1 MDFLGCVAFLRTLC
15 TLAGTVARS
24 HSCETES
31 FSRAATSQLL
41 EDCTTPNCNDFVD
54 KHRFVDSH
62 SHALC
67 EALEVVVRLTMQ
79 CQTSSASGRDKG
91 GRDKGGESSSA
102 YLLDM
107 STVVVCKARS
117 PQRETSCAPC
127 QEASA
132 GQSSLG

>member
-54 KHRFVDSH
+54 KHRLVDSH

-79 CQTSSASGRDKG
+79 CRTSSASGRDKG
-91 GRDKGGESSSA
+91 GESSSA
-102 YLLDM
+102 HLLDM